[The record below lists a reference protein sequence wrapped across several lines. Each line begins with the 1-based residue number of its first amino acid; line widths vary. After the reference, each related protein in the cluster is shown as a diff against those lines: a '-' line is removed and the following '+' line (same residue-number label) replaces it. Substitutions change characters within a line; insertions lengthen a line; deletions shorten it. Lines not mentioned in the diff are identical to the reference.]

1 MPTARWND
9 DSRGIFIFRLPRLPD
24 FGPKAREVGV
34 YISGALFAAGWWL
47 FIDGIV
53 LASENE
59 DSRVEIGFEDWIA
72 GILTTLGMIVINLI
86 DKSRL
91 QGDSISF
98 SGSAVAWKARLF
110 LFLGFALMAGG
121 LAGSISVLVLKYL
134 VPRIDMPELYY
145 GLAVVGQA
153 SLIMLSTVVLWI
165 AQNTEQEY
173 QYNFVL

>member
-1 MPTARWND
+1 MSSARWND

-24 FGPKAREVGV
+24 FGPKAREAGV
-34 YISGALFAAGWWL
+34 YVSGGLFAAGWWL
-47 FIDGIV
+47 FIDGVV
-53 LASENE
+53 LASQNE
-59 DSRVEIGFEDWIA
+59 ESRVSIGFEDWIA

-91 QGDSISF
+91 QGDSFSF
-98 SGSAVAWKARLF
+98 SGSGVAWKARLF

-145 GLAVVGQA
+145 GFTIVGQA
-153 SLIMLSTVVLWI
+153 SLIMLSTVILWI